1 MGGGAYDRE
10 AHVAITTARAEMP
23 REEVFRQTRLHP
35 DMNPHG
41 VKVRESRDS
50 PLHPDSIGI
59 IFALDETG
67 SMNDIP
73 EFLAKQELPHFM
85 ELILD
90 GGFVKDPQLMFMGV
104 GDAVQNYHEQ
114 APLQVGQF
122 ESEAGL
128 MDRWLTDIFLEGKGG
143 GNEGESYDLAFYF
156 AARHTS
162 MDCWE
167 KRGRKGYLFVTGDE
181 PALSHVSAVAVR
193 ERIGDDL
200 KKDVPTAK
208 IVEEASEAFHTF
220 FLIPDLERANNCERP
235 WRDILGDRTICCES
249 REDICVVAATLI
261 GLTEGTLKDLDEVGA
276 RLKSLGKKTAQ
287 INRVIRAVE
296 PYAAS
301 IGRGGDSRPVG
312 ETGGR
317 KRTARK

>member
-50 PLHPDSIGI
+50 PRHPDSIGI

-128 MDRWLTDIFLEGKGG
+128 MDRWLTDIYLEGKGG

-181 PALSHVSAVAVR
+181 PALPHVSAAAVR
-193 ERIGDDL
+193 ERVGDDL
-200 KKDVPTAK
+200 KKDVPTKK
-208 IVEEASEAFHTF
+208 IVEEASETFHTF
-220 FLIPDLERANNCERP
+220 
-235 WRDILGDRTICCES
+235 
-249 REDICVVAATLI
+249 
-261 GLTEGTLKDLDEVGA
+261 
-276 RLKSLGKKTAQ
+276 
-287 INRVIRAVE
+287 
-296 PYAAS
+296 
-301 IGRGGDSRPVG
+301 
-312 ETGGR
+312 
-317 KRTARK
+317 